1 MNLIQ
6 TKLAPPRLRAE
17 LIQRARLL
25 ERLRE
30 ARHRKLIL
38 ITGPAG
44 YGKTCLAGAWRQDL
58 LEQGWQVAWLT
69 LNHDDDDLARF
80 VGYIA
85 GALRECGVSGEAL
98 EMFQRDRSE
107 DPGEV
112 FVVAL
117 VNSLSR
123 LGSQVCLVLD
133 DFQELTSRALGLP
146 PPG

>member
-1 MNLIQ
+1 M
-6 TKLAPPRLRAE
+6 
-17 LIQRARLL
+17 
-25 ERLRE
+25 
-30 ARHRKLIL
+30 
-38 ITGPAG
+38 
-44 YGKTCLAGAWRQDL
+44 
-58 LEQGWQVAWLT
+58 
-69 LNHDDDDLARF
+69 
-80 VGYIA
+80 GYIA

-133 DFQELTSRALGLP
+133 DFQELTSQR
-146 PPG
+146 